1 MVNAFIQHIG
11 SKSLLIPSK
20 TYLLACSGGL
30 DSVCLGELISLAS
43 IPFEVAHM
51 NFQLRGKESDEDEAF
66 VLQWAESKQVAV
78 HTKHTDARSYAAE
91 FGISTQ
97 MAARELRYRW
107 FEEIRSTRNLEGIL
121 LAHQEDDQ
129 IETIFLNLLRGTGI
143 EGLYGMADRR
153 GKLIRPLLPFSRKN
167 LADFAQENNLKWRE
181 DSSNAKLD
189 YKRNKLRHQVLPAVY
204 DFAPDA
210 KSNLQTSLGRLT
222 DTGKAYTSLV
232 AQWLSAQV
240 HDEEGI
246 QSISIQALMQMQG
259 TVSIIYFWLRSYGFN
274 SNQAQDIYE
283 AMLSH
288 EAGKLF
294 ESIAYSVNID
304 REKIFLAPV
313 FEKFNSIQLLEQ
325 DIQFSLPEGNF
336 DIVKI
341 DSPIPL
347 DQKKENAMLDLERLN
362 FPLTIRTWELGDRF
376 TPLGMKSTKKI
387 SDFLIDLKVP
397 LLKKQAI
404 KVLISDQNIAWVIGY
419 RIADWAKTSAA
430 TRKVLYLKKN

>member
-1 MVNAFIQHIG
+1 MVNAFIQQID
-11 SKSLLIPSK
+11 SKSLLNSSK

-30 DSVCLGELISLAS
+30 DSICLGELISLAS

-51 NFQLRGKESDEDEAF
+51 NFQLRGTESDEDEAF
-66 VLQWAESKQVAV
+66 VRQWAKSKQVAI
-78 HTKHTDARSYAAE
+78 HTKHSDTRSYAAE

-107 FEEIRSTRNLEGIL
+107 FEEILSTRNLEGIL
-121 LAHQEDDQ
+121 LAHHEDDQ
-129 IETIFLNLLRGTGI
+129 METVFLNLLRGTGI
-143 EGLYGMADRR
+143 DGLYGMADRK

-167 LADFAQENNLKWRE
+167 LEDFARENHLNWRE

-189 YKRNKLRHQVLPAVY
+189 YKRNKLRHQVLPAIY

-232 AQWLSAQV
+232 AQWLSGQIL
-240 HDEEGI
+240 DEDGV
-246 QSISIQALMQMQG
+246 QFISIQALLQMQG
-259 TVSIIYFWLRSYGFN
+259 TVSILYFWLRSYGFN
-274 SNQAQDIYE
+274 SSQAQDIYE
-283 AMLSH
+283 AMRSG

-294 ESIAYSVNID
+294 ESTEYSVNVD
-304 REKIFLAPV
+304 RDNVFLAPV
-313 FEKFNSIQLLEQ
+313 FKKFDSIQLSKQ
-325 DIQFSLPEGNF
+325 DIQFELPDGIF
-336 DIVKI
+336 DIIKLDNPV
-341 DSPIPL
+341 PL
-347 DQKKENAMLDLERLN
+347 DQKKENAMLDLEQLE

-397 LLKKQAI
+397 LLKKQDV
-404 KVLISDQNIAWVIGY
+404 KVLVSGDDIAWVIGY